1 MKIQMQENDDAE
13 AESKRK
19 VAEAQMEASKRDDTI
34 FALKQEIKDEI
45 NKQKLVEKKGHASV
59 SSAVPS
65 DGKSVYY
72 LPL

>member
-1 MKIQMQENDDAE
+1 MQENDDAE

-45 NKQKLVEKKGHASV
+45 NKQKLVEKKVHASV